1 MDINTPNIRPKILSF
16 YLLLHTG
23 SCHDFCKYG
32 TKHALEGKPASPV
45 LRKAKTVGGD
55 GRDLKT
61 IIVSLG
67 KQNKDATSP
76 KSSPECNPINITDLK
91 EDIIS
96 SPEIVTPS
104 PKRLLP
110 SLKEVQAEAV
120 HYSRTKLNLSLSK
133 TSSFA
138 AAVHK
143 PQEIKKFKK
152 VKRKMEMEVQAV
164 VQIAQVDGKR

>member
-1 MDINTPNIRPKILSF
+1 MDINTPNIRPKILSC

-45 LRKAKTVGGD
+45 LRKVEPVGGD
-55 GRDLKT
+55 DRDLRR
-61 IIVSLG
+61 IIVPLA
-67 KQNKDATSP
+67 KQNKVSTSP
-76 KSSPECNPINITDLK
+76 KSSQINTINTTDLE
-91 EDIIS
+91 EDIVS
-96 SPEIVTPS
+96 SLEIVTPS